1 MKQICAYPGCGNT
14 FEPKRSDARFCSDTC
29 RAKASKD
36 RQRAGRLP
44 APATDAR
51 PGRAAAPS
59 TPAPPAVAHAPDD
72 RFARY
77 PPTGDYRPGES
88 DALPVT
94 VEGRLARLEEHQRE
108 LEEDFD
114 GEAKDRK
121 AWNKLRP
128 AIEAVLAGKA
138 GGGGLTADQVI
149 GVLRVEFGP
158 LAAPLRKRLDAI
170 EATHTGIRADIEK
183 LSRAADGGRGAPP
196 RADDLALQLRA
207 LKKRVKAVERE
218 IRAFGAGVSEII
230 DQVDG
235 SDDDDE

>member
-1 MKQICAYPGCGNT
+1 MKQLCAYPGCGNT

-44 APATDAR
+44 VPATAAASAR
-51 PGRAAAPS
+51 PTAPRPPAAAHMPE
-59 TPAPPAVAHAPDD
+59 D

-114 GEAKDRK
+114 GEAKERK

-128 AIEAVLAGKA
+128 AIEAALAGKA
-138 GGGGLTADQVI
+138 GGTSGGLTADQVI

-170 EATHTGIRADIEK
+170 EATHAGVRADIEK
-183 LSRAADGGRGAPP
+183 LSRAADGGQGARP
-196 RADDLALQLRA
+196 RADDLAQQLRG
-207 LKKRVKAVERE
+207 LRKRVKAVERE

-230 DQVDG
+230 DEVG
-235 SDDDDE
+235 GADDDE